1 LYPQGFIKQV
11 KLQQAMEEAAPF
23 YLKHNKPIYIRKNL
37 PNELSTLEQARVRFE
52 AKLQQEQELNNKTQK
67 DYQTYID
74 ETNKFQELK
83 ALKDQQNK
91 QWVKGVLEQ
100 QIAEERRKKLES
112 RENRLNN
119 VGGEMTFGPKE
130 TEDTIMFS

>member
-67 DYQTYID
+67 DYETYID
-74 ETNKFQELK
+74 ETNKF
-83 ALKDQQNK
+83 
-91 QWVKGVLEQ
+91 
-100 QIAEERRKKLES
+100 
-112 RENRLNN
+112 
-119 VGGEMTFGPKE
+119 
-130 TEDTIMFS
+130 